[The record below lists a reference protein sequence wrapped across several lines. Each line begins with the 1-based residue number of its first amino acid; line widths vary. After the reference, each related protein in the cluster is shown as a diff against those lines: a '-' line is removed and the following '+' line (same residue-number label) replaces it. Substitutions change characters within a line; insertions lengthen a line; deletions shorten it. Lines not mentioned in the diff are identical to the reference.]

1 MRVLRGYVF
10 RLYPNKEQEIL
21 INKTFGCTRFV
32 YNYYLEKAL
41 QKKISYGYIK
51 DLQRLSLEYPW
62 LREVDGSALTSCLFD
77 LDNAFKRF
85 TKHNSAAPR
94 FKTKDRNK
102 SYKTNNFFKTYTNEY
117 SIKINLEKRL
127 ITLPKLNE
135 VKISGYN
142 KLKEIPGT
150 IKNAVIRKLAN
161 KYYVSILVEEE
172 KTVSDFRPNSIVGL
186 DLGLKTLV
194 VTSHNE
200 RLENTIKVNEKRI
213 KGLQKKLSRCQKGS
227 KNREKVKIKIQRAY
241 LKIKNAR
248 KHLIHDLTNKLIR
261 EHDIIVVED
270 LAVQQMQQNH
280 SIAKCLT
287 NNPFSEIIRVLK
299 YKALWNNKK
308 LIQINRYYPSSQ
320 ICNHCGF
327 RNRTL
332 KDLNI
337 REWECPSCHN
347 KLDRDLNASINIMF
361 EGLKE
366 YMMSLA

>member
-1 MRVLRGYVF
+1 MRF
-10 RLYPNKEQEIL
+10 
-21 INKTFGCTRFV
+21 
-32 YNYYLEKAL
+32 
-41 QKKISYGYIK
+41 
-51 DLQRLSLEYPW
+51 
-62 LREVDGSALTSCLFD
+62 
-77 LDNAFKRF
+77 
-85 TKHNSAAPR
+85 
-94 FKTKDRNK
+94 
-102 SYKTNNFFKTYTNEY
+102 
-117 SIKINLEKRL
+117 
-127 ITLPKLNE
+127 
-135 VKISGYN
+135 
-142 KLKEIPGT
+142 
-150 IKNAVIRKLAN
+150 
-161 KYYVSILVEEE
+161 LVEEE
-172 KTVSDFRPNSIVGL
+172 KIVSDFRPNSIVGL

-270 LAVQQMQQNH
+270 LAVQQMQQTH

-287 NNPFSEIIRVLK
+287 NNPFSE
-299 YKALWNNKK
+299 
-308 LIQINRYYPSSQ
+308 INRYYPSSQ

-327 RNRTL
+327 RNRAL

-366 YMMSLA
+366 YMRSLT

>member
-1 MRVLRGYVF
+1 M
-10 RLYPNKEQEIL
+10 K
-21 INKTFGCTRFV
+21 
-32 YNYYLEKAL
+32 
-41 QKKISYGYIK
+41 
-51 DLQRLSLEYPW
+51 W
-62 LREVDGSALTSCLFD
+62 
-77 LDNAFKRF
+77 
-85 TKHNSAAPR
+85 
-94 FKTKDRNK
+94 
-102 SYKTNNFFKTYTNEY
+102 
-117 SIKINLEKRL
+117 
-127 ITLPKLNE
+127 
-135 VKISGYN
+135 
-142 KLKEIPGT
+142 
-150 IKNAVIRKLAN
+150 
-161 KYYVSILVEEE
+161 
-172 KTVSDFRPNSIVGL
+172 
-186 DLGLKTLV
+186 
-194 VTSHNE
+194 
-200 RLENTIKVNEKRI
+200 
-213 KGLQKKLSRCQKGS
+213 LQKKLSRCQKGS

-270 LAVQQMQQNH
+270 LAVQQMQQTH

-327 RNRTL
+327 RNRAL

-366 YMMSLA
+366 YMRSLA